1 MWRSLVAHL
10 HGVQGVAGSNPVT
23 PTIYLT
29 LPSCECRLLLK
40 YAVVIEESTNGYSAY
55 LPDLPGCIAAG
66 DTLEGTEDLV
76 QESVSHHLELLLENG
91 DPIPEP
97 QTTTALEEA

>member
-29 LPSCECRLLLK
+29 LPSRECRLLLK
-40 YAVVIEESTNGYSAY
+40 YAVVIEKSTNGYSAY
-55 LPDLPGCIAAG
+55 LPDLPGCIEAG
-66 DTLEGTEDLV
+66 DTLEGTGDLV
-76 QESVSHHLELLLENG
+76 QEAVSYHLEMLRESG
-91 DPIPEP
+91 DPISEP
-97 QTTTALEEA
+97 QTTAALEEA